1 MQSPNEKLSGAY
13 ISGDCCGITL
23 AMEKPRVR
31 GWVEALPVMHN
42 GRQMFY
48 LKDAEGIVEQS
59 LVVSRD
65 VVFLISLMN
74 GSRTVRDLQ
83 EEYTRAVGTLIH
95 AEQIAEIVEAMDNHF
110 FLQNERFEAHIMS
123 LQEEYEAA
131 PCRPPF
137 LSGKGYPQ
145 KPEELTAFLDDMFAG
160 AETPELVGDIKGI
173 LAPHIDYQRGARVYA
188 DVYRYLPLVQREL
201 IVIFGTCHHLAPG
214 LWNIS
219 LKDFATPFGALPVP
233 RELARC
239 IREHPVL
246 HRHIAEWPH
255 RQEHSIELQ
264 LPILHYLLAGRSI
277 QILPILTGSMHEYVA
292 GTKELKADELNEL
305 AEGLQEVLAAY
316 GQPYLVIA
324 GADLAHIGAQF
335 GDTYSLDQT
344 ILDRSRRKD
353 ELMLERV
360 KRVDAGGFFS
370 AVQDEQDGRRI
381 CGLAP
386 IYFQL
391 SLLNGSLATLAGYD
405 QWTDG
410 ASSVSFAGAIFHD

>member
-1 MQSPNEKLSGAY
+1 
-13 ISGDCCGITL
+13 
-23 AMEKPRVR
+23 MEKPRVR
-31 GWVEALPVMHN
+31 GWIEALPVMHN
-42 GRQMFY
+42 GREMFY
-48 LKDAEGIVEQS
+48 LRDAEGIVEES

-83 EEYTRAVGTLIH
+83 EEYTRAVGALIH
-95 AEQIAEIVEAMDNHF
+95 AEQIAQIVEAMDNHF

-123 LQEEYEAA
+123 LQQEYEAA
-131 PCRPPF
+131 PCRSPF
-137 LSGKGYPQ
+137 LSGKSYPE
-145 KPEELTAFLDDMFAG
+145 KPEELAAFLDDLFAG
-160 AETPELVGDIKGI
+160 AETPEIARDIKGI
-173 LAPHIDYQRGARVYA
+173 LAPHIDYQRGAKVYA
-188 DVYRYLPLVQREL
+188 DVYRYLPLVQQEL
-201 IVIFGTCHHLAPG
+201 IVIFGTCHHVAPG

-219 LKDFATPFGALPVP
+219 LKDFATPFGTLPVP
-233 RELARC
+233 RELTRC

-246 HRHIAEWPH
+246 HRRIAEWPH

-277 QILPILTGSMHEYVA
+277 EILPILTGSMHEYVA
-292 GTKELKADELNEL
+292 GTKELKGDEPGEL
-305 AEGLQEVLAAY
+305 AEGLREVLAAY
-316 GQPYLVIA
+316 GRPYLVIA

-335 GDTYSLDQT
+335 GDTYSLDQAT
-344 ILDRSRRKD
+344 LDRSRRKD
-353 ELMLERV
+353 ELMLEPV
-360 KRVDAGGFFS
+360 KRVDAEGFFS
-370 AVQDEQDGRRI
+370 AVKDEQDSRRI

-391 SLLNGSLATLAGYD
+391 SLLNGFSATLAGYD